1 MKVYVLTY
9 TTGCSVGYT
18 EFIGMYSTKEK
29 AEEAKTN
36 EMKKVFK
43 ESAIGYSIK
52 EIEID
57 KTYNKVYQ
65 EW

>member
-9 TTGCSVGYT
+9 TTGCSTGYE

-29 AEEAKTN
+29 AEEAKAN
-36 EMKKVFK
+36 EMKKVFRNW
-43 ESAIGYSIK
+43 ETDFSIK
-52 EIEID
+52 EIELD
-57 KTYNKVYQ
+57 KTYNEVYM